1 MDASHWEMSA
11 LMRGWS
17 LRESARWLAA
27 GVGEDG
33 AERRSA
39 NLMSGEL
46 SKLTWKRRVLRML
59 LLLGIIYVL
68 FVVAVMIFQRSLI
81 YFPTKL
87 NPRVAEQMAAKEG
100 FQSWRNQAG
109 KTIGWQMPASSS
121 STGSVLIVH
130 GNAGCALDRD
140 YFATPIHAVAAVDV
154 FILEYPGY
162 GARDGAPSLPSL
174 LAAAE
179 EGFTL
184 ISNRGPAFLVSESIG
199 AGVAAHLAR
208 EHGPQIRGMIL
219 FAPYNRFAAVAQK
232 KMPILPVTLL
242 LRDRYDPAEWLKNY
256 RGPVMFVVAGADR
269 TIPPQ
274 FGRALHDGYAGPKRL
289 EIISNAD
296 HNDIEE
302 QPAGW
307 WKQVFTFWNENEN
320 AKRGSQSTGQ

>member
-1 MDASHWEMSA
+1 VFRTLA
-11 LMRGWS
+11 L
-17 LRESARWLAA
+17 LA
-27 GVGEDG
+27 V
-33 AERRSA
+33 
-39 NLMSGEL
+39 
-46 SKLTWKRRVLRML
+46 
-59 LLLGIIYVL
+59 IYAV
-68 FVVAVMIFQRSLI
+68 FVTGVMIFQRNLI

-87 NPRVAEQMAAKEG
+87 SPKVAEQMATKEG
-100 FQSWRNQAG
+100 FLPWENNAG
-109 KTIGWQMPASSS
+109 HIIGWHLPTAVT

-162 GARDGAPSLPSL
+162 GAREGTPSLPNL

-179 EGFTL
+179 EGFNL
-184 ISNRGPAFLVSESIG
+184 ISNPGPVFLVSESIG
-199 AGVAAHLAR
+199 AGVASHLAR

-242 LRDRYDPAEWLKNY
+242 LRDRYDPAEWLKDY

-289 EIISNAD
+289 EIIANAD

-302 QPAGW
+302 QPAEW
-307 WKQVFTFWNENEN
+307 WRSVFSFWQQNGP
-320 AKRGSQSTGQ
+320 ADSGSQGTGR

>member
-1 MDASHWEMSA
+1 VTDNAPKPT
-11 LMRGWS
+11 L
-17 LRESARWLAA
+17 
-27 GVGEDG
+27 
-33 AERRSA
+33 
-39 NLMSGEL
+39 
-46 SKLTWKRRVLRML
+46 KRRVFRTLAL
-59 LLLGIIYVL
+59 LAVIYAV

-87 NPRVAEQMAAKEG
+87 NPKIAEQMAAKEG
-100 FQSWRNQAG
+100 FLPWRNKAG
-109 KTIGWQMPASSS
+109 EIIGWNLPAAAS
-121 STGSVLIVH
+121 STGSVLVVH

-162 GARDGAPSLPSL
+162 GARDGSPSLPSL

-179 EGFTL
+179 EGFNI
-184 ISNRGPAFLVSESIG
+184 ISNRGPIFLVSESIG
-199 AGVAAHLAR
+199 AGVASHLAR
-208 EHGPQIRGMIL
+208 EHGQQIRGMIL

-242 LRDRYDPAEWLKNY
+242 LRDRYDPAGWLKNY

-274 FGRALHDGYAGPKRL
+274 FGRALYDGYAGPKQL
-289 EIISNAD
+289 EIIANAD

-307 WKQVFTFWNENEN
+307 WRGVFSFWRQNGQ
-320 AKRGSQSTGQ
+320 ADPGSKGTGR

>member
-1 MDASHWEMSA
+1 
-11 LMRGWS
+11 
-17 LRESARWLAA
+17 
-27 GVGEDG
+27 
-33 AERRSA
+33 
-39 NLMSGEL
+39 
-46 SKLTWKRRVLRML
+46 ML
-59 LLLGIIYVL
+59 LLSGIIYAL

-87 NPRVAEQMAAKEG
+87 NAKVAEQMAVKEG
-100 FQSWRNQAG
+100 IVPWKNNAG
-109 KTIGWQMPASSS
+109 DIIGWHLPAGGS

-140 YFATPIHAVAAVDV
+140 YFATPIGAVASVDV

-162 GARDGAPSLPSL
+162 GAREGSPSLSSL
-174 LAAAE
+174 LAASE
-179 EGFTL
+179 EGFNL
-184 ISNRGPAFLVSESIG
+184 ISNRGPVFLVSESIG

-208 EHGPQIRGMIL
+208 QHGPQIRGMIL

-242 LRDRYDPAEWLKNY
+242 LRDRYDPAEWLKDY
-256 RGPVMFVVAGADR
+256 RGPVMFVVAGEDR

-307 WKQVFTFWNENEN
+307 WRNVFSFWQQN
-320 AKRGSQSTGQ
+320 APTNSGSQGTGR